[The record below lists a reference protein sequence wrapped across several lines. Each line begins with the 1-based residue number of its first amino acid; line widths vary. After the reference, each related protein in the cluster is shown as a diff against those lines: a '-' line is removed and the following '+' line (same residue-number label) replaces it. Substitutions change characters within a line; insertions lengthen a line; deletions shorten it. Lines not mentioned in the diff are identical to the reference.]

1 MKWVRS
7 GWRSIQTPIS
17 ELKYELGETKTKI
30 HSNTCQWTEI
40 WTGWDRGKDPF
51 RHQSVNWNMNWVR
64 SRQRF
69 IQTPVSDLKYELG
82 EIKAKIHSNTGQWTE
97 IWRGW
102 DRGKDL
108 FKQQSVNWN
117 MIWVRSRLRSIWTL
131 VSELKCDLGEIK
143 VKIYLNTGQWTEIWS
158 GWDQGKDLFEHWSG
172 NWNMKWVRSR

>member
-1 MKWVRS
+1 M
-7 GWRSIQTPIS
+7 
-17 ELKYELGETKTKI
+17 GEIKLKI
-30 HSNTCQWTEI
+30 HSNTSQWTEI

-131 VSELKCDLGEIK
+131 VSELKQKLGEIK
-143 VKIYLNTGQWTEIWS
+143 VNIYLNTGKWTEIGTRWVTQTQV
-158 GWDQGKDLFEHWSG
+158 DKLKFELKESLLLLKGIGVDWLG
-172 NWNMKWVRSR
+172 GERGVFMFCCQ